1 MIVCETCLNSIENH
15 EGEQYSRQLSSYDD
29 ADKIVYGDYDTE
41 GNFIEDE
48 SGEEYVCC
56 EWCNEYVS
64 PDEAYEI

>member
-41 GNFIEDE
+41 CNFIEDE

>member
-64 PDEAYEI
+64 PDETYEI